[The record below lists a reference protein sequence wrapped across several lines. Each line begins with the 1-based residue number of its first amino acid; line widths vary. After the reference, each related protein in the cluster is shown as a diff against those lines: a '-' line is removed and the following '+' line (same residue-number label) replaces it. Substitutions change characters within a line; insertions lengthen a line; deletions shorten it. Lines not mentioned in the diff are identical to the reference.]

1 MHVARTVFYS
11 LGSGLGHLNRSLAVI
26 RHLRRLAPT
35 SEAVVVTNSPFCQ
48 LALSVGVPVVRLPG
62 HFEQEM
68 LRVPDLTAK
77 LSIGVFDSLGPLDA
91 LVVDAN
97 LDQLPPAVLAYL
109 KKGRFLKVFICRQ
122 EAVMAM
128 DQHLAAFD
136 YVFYPFPRP
145 AGGVPAGM
153 TACGYIVTR
162 GQQDVLTREQARLRL
177 GLEPESEEPLIL
189 AHHACSPAEILA
201 LFRQVKVASQLMGL
215 PHELRLSTPQVL
227 PGVEYVYPHLVSIYP
242 IMDVLEAADLVVC
255 SAGYNS
261 FAEVNCL
268 GRPAIFWPL
277 ERQNDHQDA
286 RASHFPS
293 FGPGTPPAELAEVMR
308 GILTSPAR
316 VQRGKAEDYHGAE
329 KVAEAIANAMA
340 IA

>member
-1 MHVARTVFYS
+1 MARTVFYS
-11 LGSGLGHLNRSLAVI
+11 LGSGLGHLNRALAVI

-35 SEAVVVTNSPFCQ
+35 SEPLVVTNSPFCQ

-62 HFEQEM
+62 HFEQER
-68 LRVPDLTAK
+68 LGDPGLTGRMSRAV
-77 LSIGVFDSLGPLDA
+77 LESLGPLDA

-97 LDQLPPAVLAYL
+97 LEHLSPGMLEFL
-109 KKGRFLKVFICRQ
+109 ERGRFLKVFVCRQ

-128 DQHLAAFD
+128 DQHLSVFD
-136 YVFYPFPRP
+136 YVFYPFPMP
-145 AGGVPAGM
+145 AGGVPSGM

-177 GLEPESEEPLIL
+177 GLPPEGEDPLIL
-189 AHHACSPAEILA
+189 AHHACSPAEIMA
-201 LFRQVKVASQLMGL
+201 LFRQVKVASELLGI
-215 PHELRLSTPQVL
+215 PHDLRLSTPQVL

-242 IMDVLEAADLVVC
+242 IMDVLEAADLVIC

-277 ERQNDHQDA
+277 DRSHDQQDQ
-286 RASHFPS
+286 RAVNFPS
-293 FGPGTPPAELAEVMR
+293 FGPATPPTEIAALMH

-316 VQRGKAEDYHGAE
+316 SQRGKASDYHGAE

>member
-1 MHVARTVFYS
+1 MARTVFFS
-11 LGSGLGHLNRSLAVI
+11 LGGGLGHLNRSLAVI

-35 SEAVVVTNSPFCQ
+35 SEPVVVTNSPFCQ

-62 HFEQEM
+62 HFEQEV
-68 LRVPDLTAK
+68 LNTPELTAR
-77 LSIGVFDSLGPLDA
+77 LSIAVLDSLGPLDA
-91 LVVDAN
+91 LVIDAN
-97 LDQLPPAVLAYL
+97 LNQLPAALASYVAR
-109 KKGRFLKVFICRQ
+109 GRFLKVFVCR
-122 EAVMAM
+122 EEVLTAEP
-128 DQHLAAFD
+128 DQLSVFD

-145 AGGVPAGM
+145 VRGVPRGV

-162 GQQDVLTREQARLRL
+162 GQQDVLTRAQARLRL
-177 GLEPESEEPLIL
+177 GLPPEGEAPLIL

-201 LFRQVKVASQLMGL
+201 LFRQVKEAAGLMGL
-215 PHELRLSTPQVL
+215 PHDLRLSTPQVL

-277 ERQNDHQDA
+277 DRHHDHQDA
-286 RASHFPS
+286 RVSHFPS
-293 FGPGTPPAELAEVMR
+293 FGPATPPEELASVMR
-308 GILTSPAR
+308 GILKSPAR

-329 KVAEAIANAMA
+329 QVAEAIANAMA